1 MAGKKSAF
9 PMGTAGVVAIPR
21 REAHVKETEL
31 WIGQAR
37 TYLKAARWTGG
48 GRLVRSLGEHMTRID
63 LAQMQADLGCGE
75 QCAACSWGFLGNH
88 ALPCEPC
95 RVLAFQEAVG
105 NFQRRSD
112 KTAATR
118 REAATLLRLL
128 DGLPAPRGR

>member
-1 MAGKKSAF
+1 MAGKTSAF

-37 TYLKAARWTGG
+37 KYLKAARWTGG

-105 NFQRRSD
+105 NLQRRSNE
-112 KTAATR
+112 TAATR
-118 REAATLLRLL
+118 REAAALLRLL
-128 DGLPAPRGR
+128 DGLPAHRVR